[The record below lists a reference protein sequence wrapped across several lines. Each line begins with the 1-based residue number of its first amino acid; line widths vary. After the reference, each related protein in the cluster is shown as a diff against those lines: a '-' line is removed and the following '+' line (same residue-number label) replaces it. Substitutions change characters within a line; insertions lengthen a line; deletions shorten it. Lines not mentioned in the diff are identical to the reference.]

1 MVKNDRDYTFK
12 DNILRSL
19 HRDIE
24 DMINRYMESSL
35 EKIQSIYNDE
45 LQVLR
50 KELESK
56 NKVINKLQEKIENI
70 SKKAVQT
77 IPKMTQM
84 IRTNLRE
91 NRSKYQK

>member
-1 MVKNDRDYTFK
+1 
-12 DNILRSL
+12 
-19 HRDIE
+19 
-24 DMINRYMESSL
+24 MESSL

-70 SKKAVQT
+70 SKKTVQT
-77 IPKMTQM
+77 IPQMTQM
-84 IRTNLRE
+84 IRTNMRE
-91 NRSKYQK
+91 NRSKYQKSIIQVTIRKTLRMK

>member
-1 MVKNDRDYTFK
+1 
-12 DNILRSL
+12 
-19 HRDIE
+19 
-24 DMINRYMESSL
+24 MESSL

-77 IPKMTQM
+77 IPQMTQM
-84 IRTNLRE
+84 IRTNMRE
-91 NRSKYQK
+91 NRSKYQKSIIQVTIRKTLRMK

>member
-1 MVKNDRDYTFK
+1 
-12 DNILRSL
+12 
-19 HRDIE
+19 
-24 DMINRYMESSL
+24 MESSL

-77 IPKMTQM
+77 IPQMTQM

-91 NRSKYQK
+91 NRSKYQKSIIQVTIRKTLRMK

>member
-1 MVKNDRDYTFK
+1 
-12 DNILRSL
+12 
-19 HRDIE
+19 
-24 DMINRYMESSL
+24 MESSL

-70 SKKAVQT
+70 IKKAVQT
-77 IPKMTQM
+77 IPQMTQM
-84 IRTNLRE
+84 IRTNMRE
-91 NRSKYQK
+91 NRSKYQKSIIQVTIRKTLRMK

>member
-1 MVKNDRDYTFK
+1 
-12 DNILRSL
+12 
-19 HRDIE
+19 
-24 DMINRYMESSL
+24 MESSL

-70 SKKAVQT
+70 IKKAVQT
-77 IPKMTQM
+77 IPQMTQM
-84 IRTNLRE
+84 IRTNMRE
-91 NRSKYQK
+91 IRSKYQKSIIQVTIRKTLRMK